1 VAPQHL
7 EALRKCLADLPATLA
22 DRARRAAL
30 RLREER
36 RYRWVGIYQVAGPKI
51 CAVAWT
57 GTSAPAY
64 PTFPATQGLCG
75 AAVQS
80 GRTVMVGDVSRD
92 PHYLTTFGSTRSEI
106 VVPVR
111 RDGVVVGLIDVESE
125 RLNAFDE
132 GDRAFLEGS
141 AAILAEY
148 WD

>member
-7 EALRKCLADLPATLA
+7 EALRRCLEDGGATLG
-22 DRARRAAL
+22 DRARRAAE

-36 RYRWVGIYQVAGPKI
+36 RYRWVGIYRVAGSRI
-51 CAVAWT
+51 CAIGWT
-57 GTSAPAY
+57 GAFAPAY
-64 PTFPATQGLCG
+64 PDFPATQGLCG

-80 GRTVMVGDVSRD
+80 GRTMMVGDVSRD
-92 PHYLTTFGSTRSEI
+92 PHYLTTFGSTKSEI

-125 RLNAFDE
+125 RLDAFDDV
-132 GDRAFLEGS
+132 DRAFLEGS